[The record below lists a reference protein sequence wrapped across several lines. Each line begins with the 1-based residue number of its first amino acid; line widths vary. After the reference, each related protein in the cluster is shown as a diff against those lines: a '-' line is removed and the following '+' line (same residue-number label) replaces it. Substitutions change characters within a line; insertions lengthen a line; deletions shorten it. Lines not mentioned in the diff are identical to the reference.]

1 MKLYDSSH
9 ILLLSDVIH
18 VNYVISGPASV
29 SDVHKMTDFMAGDDR
44 AMSQPTLLSMHVVWF
59 REHNRIA
66 KYLKYYLKS
75 KGEQSLDDILFQV
88 MIFLF
93 RHL

>member
-1 MKLYDSSH
+1 
-9 ILLLSDVIH
+9 
-18 VNYVISGPASV
+18 
-29 SDVHKMTDFMAGDDR
+29 MAGDDR

-75 KGEQSLDDILFQV
+75 KGEQSQDDILFQV
-88 MIFLF
+88 ITFLL
-93 RHL
+93 RQL

>member
-1 MKLYDSSH
+1 
-9 ILLLSDVIH
+9 
-18 VNYVISGPASV
+18 
-29 SDVHKMTDFMAGDDR
+29 MAGDDR

-75 KGEQSLDDILFQV
+75 KGEQSQDDILFQV
-88 MIFLF
+88 VIFL
-93 RHL
+93 L